1 VNPKLLSLHGLKWNP
16 FSPDVPTE
24 ALLVTPRLE
33 NFGWRVEHLAREGG
47 FALITGEPGLGK
59 SVALRLL
66 AERLAA
72 HRDLALGILTRPQSG
87 IPDFYRELGDLFGVQ
102 LSPHNRWAGAR
113 VLRERWQDHIAAS
126 LLRPVLFVDEAQEMK
141 PPVLNELRLLCAAAL
156 DARALLTVVLSG
168 DPRLPEKFRAPELLP
183 LGSRIRVRLT
193 LQPATPLELA
203 ECLRHALAQ
212 AGNPRLMTDELITTL
227 AEHAAGNFRI
237 LTTMANELLDAA
249 LQSGARQLDEKLY
262 LETFAVPT
270 PPDRGR
276 LRPTAGRSAL
286 PVPQNA

>member
-1 VNPKLLSLHGLKWNP
+1 MNPKLLSLHGLKWNP

-24 ALLVTPRLE
+24 ALLVTPKLE
-33 NFGWRVEHLAREGG
+33 HFGWRVEHLAREGG

-66 AERLAA
+66 AERFST

-141 PPVLNELRLLCAAAL
+141 PAVLNELRLLCAAAL

-183 LGSRIRVRLT
+183 LGSRIRVRLS
-193 LQPATPLELA
+193 LSPATPQELG

-212 AGNPRLMTDELITTL
+212 AGNSQLMTDELVTTL
-227 AEHAAGNFRI
+227 VEHAAGNYRI
-237 LTTMANELLDAA
+237 LMTMASELLDAA
-249 LQSGARQLDEKLY
+249 LQSGVRQLDEKLY
-262 LETFAVPT
+262 LETFAIPVASE
-270 PPDRGR
+270 RGR
-276 LRPTAGRSAL
+276 LRPGVARSS
-286 PVPQNA
+286 VPQNA